1 MISWIIIQLLR
12 VTQDQ
17 KLTKN
22 GITIRF
28 VIIIVLLCIYSLLFV
43 LLLRS
48 LKKARIRKGSALF
61 LSTIIAFEA
70 AILFPFLQGIRH
82 APLEY
87 VCSVETT
94 RDTSSEQDVI
104 WYTNCSIYSTPIEK
118 PRLEEILSCD
128 LADVNLDEDYT
139 YLFVYSYRYVD
150 LEYSNWKYYR
160 AYYLDQADVPKGI
173 YWIGSISVQDEA
185 KDNIIYV
192 FRFPRKT
199 IVPDDLHGV

>member
-1 MISWIIIQLLR
+1 M
-12 VTQDQ
+12 
-17 KLTKN
+17 
-22 GITIRF
+22 
-28 VIIIVLLCIYSLLFV
+28 
-43 LLLRS
+43 
-48 LKKARIRKGSALF
+48 F
-61 LSTIIAFEA
+61 LSTILAFEA
-70 AILFPFLQGIRH
+70 AILLPFLQGIRY

-87 VCSVETT
+87 VCSLETT

-118 PRLEEILSCD
+118 SRLEETLSCN

-139 YLFVYSYRYVD
+139 YLFVYSHRYVD
-150 LEYSNWKYYR
+150 LEYSNWKFYR
-160 AYYLDQADVPKGI
+160 IDHLDQAGVLQGF

-199 IVPDDLHGV
+199 IVPHELHGI